1 MIIVTI
7 SSTKEKLVVRL
18 KHKIDYVVEK
28 KFGRTKPFK
37 KRTMYVFV
45 LLFFSITKLIF
56 KEVFMRSQ

>member
-7 SSTKEKLVVRL
+7 SSTNEKLVVRL

-28 KFGRTKPFK
+28 NFGRTRPLN

-56 KEVFMRSQ
+56 KEVFMRSP